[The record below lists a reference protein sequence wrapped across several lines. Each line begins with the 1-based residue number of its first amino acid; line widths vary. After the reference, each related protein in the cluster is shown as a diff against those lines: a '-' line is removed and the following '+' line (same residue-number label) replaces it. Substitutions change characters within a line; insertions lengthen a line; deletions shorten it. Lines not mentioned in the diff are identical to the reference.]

1 MTPICAEALT
11 ASIELYCADGT
22 ALQSD
27 NAGHQRSPRLL
38 SKCPPDKTQRKGDM
52 LHAMKPVMAI
62 LHLERAGRLAVLCDG
77 QLLLLDADT
86 LEGHPLPGVKVSC
99 KRLLASEPCVLCCG
113 KRLRGPAVLAASD
126 AGSSPALRDTGLQ
139 RLVRGWRRH
148 RVGQQMQVT
157 CNAVKALPKCAAAT
171 AGHHGGGGGG
181 GQRRGADSR
190 AAGAGA

>member
-1 MTPICAEALT
+1 MTSLCAEALT
-11 ASIELYCADGT
+11 ASIELCGADGT

-99 KRLLASEPCVLCCG
+99 KRLLASC
-113 KRLRGPAVLAASD
+113 A
-126 AGSSPALRDTGLQ
+126 AGSGCG
-139 RLVRGWRRH
+139 RLMR
-148 RVGQQMQVT
+148 
-157 CNAVKALPKCAAAT
+157 
-171 AGHHGGGGGG
+171 
-181 GQRRGADSR
+181 
-190 AAGAGA
+190 